1 MASVEECGQA
11 LRTLAANMAATDPA
25 VRARNSLDRSLSC
38 RITDLD
44 VVFAG
49 RLHDG
54 LLDDIRQVETADA
67 ATADTAQV
75 KLTMSSDD
83 LLALVAGRLN
93 FAAAWASGRVK
104 LSAGVFDLIKLRSMF

>member
-54 LLDDIRQVETADA
+54 LLDDIRQVETA
-67 ATADTAQV
+67 TADTAQV